1 MIIAAKRVVDP
12 MQAFIDEVEDS
23 LARLK
28 KALAEQ
34 PMPCGSRA
42 LAFAIQA
49 GMPARMTYNV
59 ADTARYLGID
69 VKTLR
74 EEHRAGRL
82 AFIIPVGQE
91 RGARIRV
98 DEVDR
103 WLDEN

>member
-1 MIIAAKRVVDP
+1 MQLAAKDP
-12 MQAFIDEVEDS
+12 TAQLIDELDEVI
-23 LARLK
+23 ANFK
-28 KALAEQ
+28 KRMAEQ

-42 LAFAIQA
+42 LAFAMQA
-49 GMPARMTYNV
+49 GLPPRMTYNV
-59 ADTARYLGID
+59 SDTAKYLGVD

-74 EEHRAGRL
+74 EEHKAGRL

-91 RGARIRV
+91 RGARIKV

>member
-1 MIIAAKRVVDP
+1 MQLTVKDP
-12 MQAFIDEVEDS
+12 TAQLIDELDEVI
-23 LARLK
+23 ANFRK
-28 KALAEQ
+28 RMAEQ

-42 LAFAIQA
+42 LAFAMQA
-49 GMPARMTYNV
+49 GLPPRMTYNV
-59 ADTARYLGID
+59 SDTAKYLGID

-74 EEHRAGRL
+74 EEHKAGRL

-91 RGARIRV
+91 RGARIKV

>member
-1 MIIAAKRVVDP
+1 MQLTAKDP
-12 MQAFIDEVEDS
+12 TAQLIDELDEVI
-23 LARLK
+23 ANFK
-28 KALAEQ
+28 KRMAEQ

-42 LAFAIQA
+42 LAFAMQA
-49 GMPARMTYNV
+49 GLPPRMTYNV
-59 ADTARYLGID
+59 SDTAKYLGVD

-91 RGARIRV
+91 RGARIKV

-103 WLDEN
+103 WLNEN

>member
-1 MIIAAKRVVDP
+1 MQLAAKDP
-12 MQAFIDEVEDS
+12 TAQLIDELDEVI
-23 LARLK
+23 ANFK
-28 KALAEQ
+28 KRMAEQ

-42 LAFAIQA
+42 LAFAMQA
-49 GMPARMTYNV
+49 GLPPRMTYNV
-59 ADTARYLGID
+59 SDTAKYLGVD

-91 RGARIRV
+91 RGARIKV

-103 WLDEN
+103 WLNEN